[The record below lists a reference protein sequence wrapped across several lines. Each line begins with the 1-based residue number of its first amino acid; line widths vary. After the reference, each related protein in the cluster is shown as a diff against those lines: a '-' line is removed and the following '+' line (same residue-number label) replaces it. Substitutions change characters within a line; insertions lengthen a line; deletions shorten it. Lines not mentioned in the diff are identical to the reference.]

1 MVTFPYL
8 FDFKI
13 KFKKIHSLFY
23 SANFDDLPVTFQE
36 IFNNTLN
43 FSRCKKMS
51 WYIKLPSD
59 KEKGSEK
66 HMDRL
71 KDGLVKLQTDKQT
84 DIRPI
89 EDRNRGR

>member
-1 MVTFPYL
+1 
-8 FDFKI
+8 
-13 KFKKIHSLFY
+13 
-23 SANFDDLPVTFQE
+23 
-36 IFNNTLN
+36 
-43 FSRCKKMS
+43 MS